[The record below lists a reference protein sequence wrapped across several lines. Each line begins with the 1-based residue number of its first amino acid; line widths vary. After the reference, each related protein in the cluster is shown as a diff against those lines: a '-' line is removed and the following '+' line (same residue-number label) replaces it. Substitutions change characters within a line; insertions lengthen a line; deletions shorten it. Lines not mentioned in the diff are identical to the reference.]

1 MFVNSI
7 NDLMIQIKIVKTK
20 KWPTINLII
29 DHAVIGRKEVCF
41 YYTTFI
47 LKNQKKLEI
56 KNVIS

>member
-1 MFVNSI
+1 MFVIYI

-41 YYTTFI
+41 YYTTFV
-47 LKNQKKLEI
+47 LKNQTNQK
-56 KNVIS
+56 